1 MTLSLKALKEKAYE
15 INDIEY
21 AIHKFEE
28 KSPLLDLEFI
38 KKLNNETVNELYFGI
53 KLLHSCFL
61 EKQIITERTQSLIAN
76 LGRLRASIVTSDF
89 CRARKIIYKHLYENY
104 TNLKYLIQ
112 ENTKFEKDLVKL
124 TDSYKRLFV
133 ELRQST
139 KKDFTKEKAKTK
151 FLIIKLKKIHADQK
165 ELLKSGSFYFLK
177 YSNEIMRLNKQN
189 KCDLNI
195 EDGE

>member
-1 MTLSLKALKEKAYE
+1 MTLTLKELKEKAFE
-15 INDIEY
+15 IKDIEF

-28 KSPLLDLEFI
+28 KSPLLNLEFI
-38 KKLNNETVNELYFGI
+38 QKLKNETVNELYFGI

-61 EKQIITERTQSLIAN
+61 EKQIITERTQSLVSN

-89 CRARKIIYKHLYENY
+89 CRARKIIYKHLYNNY
-104 TNLKYLIQ
+104 TNIKYLIE
-112 ENTKFEKDLVKL
+112 ENDKFEKDLIKL
-124 TDSYKRLFV
+124 NESYKRLFI
-133 ELRQST
+133 ELRNSS
-139 KKDFTKEKAKTK
+139 KRDFTKEKAKTR
-151 FLIIKLKKIHADQK
+151 FLVMKLKKIHADQK

-195 EDGE
+195 KE